1 MNYFQ
6 KKLNK
11 NLRNFIKD
19 EIVDT
24 YIIPNKRNKFYKR
37 KDGRIISH
45 RVVVKFIRKIMKKKS
60 LQNEDFKRL

>member
-11 NLRNFIKD
+11 NLRNFIND

-24 YIIPNKRNKFYKR
+24 YIIPNKKNKFYKR
-37 KDGRIISH
+37 KDGKMISH
-45 RVVVKFIRKIMKKKS
+45 RAVVKVIRGIMKNKNKF
-60 LQNEDFKRL
+60 E